1 MVSRVTDRL
10 SLQSGDRFIMLYGAN
25 TSDTFCSND
34 LILQD
39 IEQVL
44 HRYLKANGYQ
54 RIAFYTGNR
63 KLYFLDLESR
73 DRCLQR
79 PLTEQPI
86 DSSEIKVP
94 HAPLGRKKKLLG
106 KRESTT
112 AATNSNPTETT
123 NSAPVATAPKKI
135 RMQDATSITT
145 FQTLMEDTTV
155 KSAIIFANA
164 EDLERF
170 EQRRQLDGAIVEW
183 SRISPT
189 NRNLCIFIFHQET
202 REALQ
207 QFCERIDL
215 TYLASL
221 MQSRERSQ
229 SRMNITWL
237 SYPAADEIT
246 NLLHFFRLR
255 HQLTL
260 EWKNMQNLPVW
271 FTAENKP
278 LTFWHDS
285 FANVREISLER
296 IRSWLSGNIS
306 TEPALARLEQM
317 TGLQTVKEQV
327 RLKMRKLEIERDRQK
342 QGIATEFPRLHLVFK
357 GNPGTGKTTVAR
369 LIGEIYR
376 DLGLLQRGHV
386 VEVGRQDLV
395 GGYVGQTAIK
405 TDEVINR
412 ALDGVLFIDE
422 AYTLSRGG
430 ENDFGQEAIDT
441 LLKQMEDYRDRIA
454 VIVAGYPVN
463 MEEFLNTNPGL
474 KRRFAAEIV
483 FEDYIPDE
491 LWQIFQHRLQRVRGQ
506 IASDLENALKNLFTR
521 LYEERDQNFANAGL
535 VENIFNK
542 IDEQRSLR
550 IGDRHLDPLS
560 EPFQLE
566 DLPSHLLE
574 TARAGTKQ
582 TNSLEPLLQ
591 DLERLTGLGSVKAAI
606 RQIVQS
612 EDAKRR
618 LKEAGYESEASETR
632 HLLFLGNPG
641 TGKTTI
647 ARLVGKIFK
656 ALGILKK
663 GQFVEV
669 NREKLVASFVGQ
681 TAVKTREAIESALDG
696 ILFIDEA
703 YALSRSESG
712 SDFGREAI
720 DTLVPMMENYR
731 DRLIVI
737 FAGYTREMQEF
748 LNANSGI
755 QSRIGHTIDFPDY
768 NGTEMLE
775 IFGYFC
781 NSVKPNRICPS
792 DVQESLQAYFDK
804 MYRDRGRNF
813 GNGRDV
819 RNLYEEMVRRSNN
832 RIVRDNLRGE
842 AMITF
847 AIEDIPNE

>member
-25 TSDTFCSND
+25 TSDTFCTKD

-39 IEQVL
+39 IEQIL
-44 HRYLKANGYQ
+44 HRYLKANSYQ

-63 KLYFLDLESR
+63 KLYFLDQESR
-73 DRCLQR
+73 DHCLQR
-79 PLTEQPI
+79 PQTEQTI
-86 DSSEIKVP
+86 NQTEIKVP

-106 KRESTT
+106 KRESTPT
-112 AATNSNPTETT
+112 ATNPS
-123 NSAPVATAPKKI
+123 PVASDRPNTATTIPRI
-135 RMQDATSITT
+135 RMQDASSITT
-145 FQTLMEDTTV
+145 LQTLMEDTTV
-155 KSAIIFANA
+155 KSALIFANA

-183 SRISPT
+183 SRLPPS

-202 REALQ
+202 RQALQ

-215 TYLASL
+215 TYLANL
-221 MQSRERSQ
+221 IQNRERSQ
-229 SRMNITWL
+229 SQVNINGL
-237 SYPAADEIT
+237 SAPTADEIT
-246 NLLHFFRLR
+246 NLLHLFRLR
-255 HQLTL
+255 DRLQL

-271 FTAENKP
+271 LAAENQP
-278 LTFWHDS
+278 LTLWHDR
-285 FANVREISLER
+285 FANVQEISLES
-296 IRSWLSGNIS
+296 IRPWLSGNIS
-306 TEPALARLEQM
+306 TEPALARLERM
-317 TGLQTVKEQV
+317 TGLKAVKEQV
-327 RLKMRKLEIERDRQK
+327 RLKMRQLEIERDRQK
-342 QGIATEFPRLHLVFK
+342 QGIATDAPRLHLVFK

-395 GGYVGQTAIK
+395 ASYVGQTAIK

-441 LLKQMEDYRDRIA
+441 LLKQMEDYRDRLA
-454 VIVAGYPVN
+454 VIVAGYPMN

-474 KRRFAAEIV
+474 KRRFATEII
-483 FEDYIPDE
+483 FEDYNPDE
-491 LWQIFQHRLQRVRGQ
+491 LWQIFEQRSHRVRGQ
-506 IASDLENALKNLFTR
+506 IASDLETAIKNLFTR
-521 LYEERDQNFANAGL
+521 LYQERDQNFANAGL
-535 VENIFNK
+535 VENIFSK

-550 IGDRHLDPLS
+550 IGDRNLDPVL

-566 DLPSHLLE
+566 DLPSNLRE
-574 TARAGTKQ
+574 TAQAGTKQ
-582 TNSLEPLLQ
+582 TDNLEPLLQ
-591 DLERLTGLGSVKAAI
+591 DLERLTGLDSVKAAI
-606 RQIVQS
+606 REIVKN
-612 EDAKRR
+612 EDAKQR
-618 LKEAGYESEASETR
+618 LKQAGYASDDSETR

-641 TGKTTI
+641 TGKTTV

-669 NREKLVASFVGQ
+669 NREKLVAPYVGQ
-681 TAVKTREAIESALDG
+681 TAIKTREAIESALDG

-755 QSRIGHTIDFPDY
+755 QSRIAHTIEFPDY
-768 NGTEMLE
+768 NGAEMLE
-775 IFGYFC
+775 IFNYFC
-781 NSVKPNRICPS
+781 NTIQPKRICSP
-792 DVQESLQAYFDK
+792 DIQESLQSYFDQ

-819 RNLYEEMVRRSNN
+819 RNLYEMMARRLNS
-832 RIVRDNLRGE
+832 RMVRDNLNGE

-847 AIEDIPNE
+847 AIEDIPKL

>member
-73 DRCLQR
+73 DRSLQHPPTKQ
-79 PLTEQPI
+79 PL
-86 DSSEIKVP
+86 DLSELKIP

-106 KRESTT
+106 KKESAE
-112 AATNSNPTETT
+112 AATNSNPTAT
-123 NSAPVATAPKKI
+123 TAPQKI

-183 SRISPT
+183 SRMSPV

-229 SRMNITWL
+229 SQMNITWL

-255 HQLTL
+255 HQLKL

-278 LTFWHDS
+278 LTFWHDR
-285 FANVREISLER
+285 FANVQEISLER

-306 TEPALARLEQM
+306 TETALVRLEQM
-317 TGLQTVKEQV
+317 TGLQTVKDQV
-327 RLKMRKLEIERDRQK
+327 RLKMRKLEIERDRQQ
-342 QGIATEFPRLHLVFK
+342 QGIATESPRLHLVFK

-376 DLGLLQRGHV
+376 DLGLLKRGHV

-430 ENDFGQEAIDT
+430 ENDFGQETIDT

-463 MEEFLNTNPGL
+463 MEEFLNANPGL
-474 KRRFAAEIV
+474 KRRFPTEIV
-483 FEDYIPDE
+483 FEDYTPEE
-491 LWQIFQHRLQRVRGQ
+491 LWQIFEHRSQRIRGH
-506 IASDLENALKNLFTR
+506 ISRDLENALRSLFTR
-521 LYEERDQNFANAGL
+521 LYEERDQDFANAGL
-535 VENIFNK
+535 VENIFDK

-550 IGDRHLDPLS
+550 IGDRHLDPLL

-566 DLPSHLLE
+566 DLPSHLQA
-574 TARAGTKQ
+574 TAQAGTKQ
-582 TNSLEPLLQ
+582 TDSLEPLLQ
-591 DLERLTGLGSVKAAI
+591 DLERLTGLDSVKAAI

-612 EDAKRR
+612 EDAKQR
-618 LKEAGYESEASETR
+618 LQEAGYESDANETR

-641 TGKTTI
+641 TGKTTV

-681 TAVKTREAIESALDG
+681 TAIKTRAAIESALDG

-755 QSRIGHTIDFPDY
+755 QSRIGHTINFPDY
-768 NGTEMLE
+768 NGAEMLE
-775 IFGYFC
+775 IFDYFC
-781 NSVKPNRICPS
+781 NTNKPKRICPS
-792 DVQESLQAYFDK
+792 DVQQSLQAHFEQ
-804 MYRDRGRNF
+804 MYRDRSSNF

-819 RNLYEEMVRRSNN
+819 RNLYEEMVRRLNN
-832 RIVRDNLRGE
+832 RILRDNLRGE
-842 AMITF
+842 SMITF
-847 AIEDIPNE
+847 AIADIPRSR